1 MMNEFELTMRE
12 LQVKV
17 FLLEQRVSKT
27 EEDIWQILV
36 EARRK
41 NGNGEYDWDNLK
53 PGGTD

>member
-1 MMNEFELTMRE
+1 MMNEFELTIRE